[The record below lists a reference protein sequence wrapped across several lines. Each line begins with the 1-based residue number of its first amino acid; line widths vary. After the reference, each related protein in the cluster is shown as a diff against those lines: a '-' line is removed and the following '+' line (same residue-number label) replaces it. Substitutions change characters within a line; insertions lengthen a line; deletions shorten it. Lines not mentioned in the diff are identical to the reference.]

1 MGNKCRRADRGL
13 ECGGK
18 RSATPLLLAVPGVGP
33 KPKRRRR
40 SALPAHSKSH
50 RVVYPVDSSVSG
62 RSDDVSWR
70 VFGVVRGL
78 KCRIEVHRSSE
89 NDSLQSP
96 TESTFVPALRLL
108 TW

>member
-40 SALPAHSKSH
+40 CALPAHSKRH
-50 RVVYPVDSSVSG
+50 RVVYPADPSVSG
-62 RSDDVSWR
+62 RFDHASRMVSHT
-70 VFGVVRGL
+70 L
-78 KCRIEVHRSSE
+78 
-89 NDSLQSP
+89 
-96 TESTFVPALRLL
+96 
-108 TW
+108 